1 MFRIVSHVNLAM
13 DILWRESHGQPRSTD
28 RGERAGSA
36 DPGAPAPGAV
46 DPGGTE
52 PARPGGLADGAGRA
66 RRGDRGAGGVYG
78 GANQP
83 VAAALR
89 GAGRGGLARPPAL
102 GPSADDHRPETR
114 PDCGPD
120 P

>member
-1 MFRIVSHVNLAM
+1 M

-89 GAGRGGLARPPAL
+89 GAGRGGLAPPPPPRASPPPPPPGTPPHS
-102 GPSADDHRPETR
+102 GPHP
-114 PDCGPD
+114 
-120 P
+120 